1 MENEPEMNDEDI
13 TSFVP
18 KITRRFIVCDSDTD
32 DEELIF
38 TEKIGNYNVEKM
50 EKNTSELNNGVNVS
64 FVPKTTQKLII
75 EEDNMELIIEED
87 NAKIDNIVENSYI
100 ELNNIMN
107 NWCKNYDENF
117 SGGKMRGD
125 RGEDI
130 ENFVKFVI
138 NMFISEYDLNAC
150 AVKGTDDKK
159 ELKIPGTEIKKD
171 HQVDIHIY
179 KNDIFIAV
187 IECKSYLDSCYYTRA
202 CDDFKL
208 FKKFGYDI
216 KKYIF
221 ALEDSIKEET
231 KLFTDYE
238 TDNVCDDIFYMLD
251 KKRCSNKPIY
261 NKEYKK
267 NINKD
272 KLTYFVKSLKKLLIN
287 I

>member
-1 MENEPEMNDEDI
+1 MDLQIENLTKQFNILNIYETKYQLLE
-13 TSFVP
+13 
-18 KITRRFIVCDSDTD
+18 KFIKKHID
-32 DEELIF
+32 LI
-38 TEKIGNYNVEKM
+38 
-50 EKNTSELNNGVNVS
+50 KNN
-64 FVPKTTQKLII
+64 
-75 EEDNMELIIEED
+75 
-87 NAKIDNIVENSYI
+87 KIDNIVEKSYI
-100 ELNNIMN
+100 ELNNIIN
-107 NWCKNYDENF
+107 NWCKNYDEIF

-125 RGEDI
+125 RGEHI
-130 ENFVKFVI
+130 ENFVKFVV
-138 NMFISEYDLNAC
+138 NMFNSEYGVNVR

-187 IECKSYLDSCYYTRA
+187 IECKAYLDSCYYIRA

-208 FKKFGYDI
+208 FKKFGFDI

-221 ALEDSIKEET
+221 TLEDSIKEET
-231 KLFTDYE
+231 KLFTDYV

-251 KKRCSNKPIY
+251 GKRTSTKLIYDKKH
-261 NKEYKK
+261 KK

-272 KLTYFVKSLKKLLIN
+272 KLIYFVKSLQKLLIN